1 MNLDYELG
9 YWIGTHIIELGIAV
23 LALLFV
29 VVWGRKYGKSIKKK
43 R

>member
-1 MNLDYELG
+1 LG
-9 YWIGTHIIELGIAV
+9 HWIGTHIIELGVAV

-29 VVWGRKYGKSIKKK
+29 VVWGRKYGFIRKK